1 MEKYVPQ
8 TPHPHTHAEFI
19 IKFGANGCQALQTWK
34 LALLQYLFNYFL
46 SVVGFLCFL

>member
-19 IKFGANGCQALQTWK
+19 IKFGANGCRAL
-34 LALLQYLFNYFL
+34 
-46 SVVGFLCFL
+46 